1 MTGILETPLVFAVD
15 IAIKA
20 TFLFAVATLAVAAL
34 SRSGAAVRHFVATAG
49 LVGALALP
57 VLALVLPRVEI
68 PIWAPLLTSKHHD
81 APSPSSWKEKMSAPA
96 GLSAET
102 IPPASP
108 VRGPARVGAAPV
120 ARIVPV
126 SARFPWE
133 VFALAAWAAGVVLI
147 VSRLVLGLARVRSFR
162 REASEIRD
170 AEWSQEVRTL
180 ARSLEVSRRVSL
192 FESGRVPVAVTS
204 GLVRP
209 FLLLCRQA
217 RQWAAERRRVV
228 LLHELAHVKRTDWIW
243 LVFAEAAFA
252 FYWWNPLAWVLTAQ
266 VRRDAEKACDDL
278 VLAAGTK
285 PSVYAGHLLGIFRSL
300 SGAAHPV
307 APAVASARPSHFEGR
322 LRSILDPAARR
333 RGLPRLQ
340 SALSAASL
348 AAVAAGLAVF
358 SPWAPA
364 CSEAAIERP
373 FAGISATAQGVHA
386 PATPGEPSPS
396 TCPNQ
401 QKAARPAAAVRASA
415 SPAPEPGEREDP
427 APESGGSIPAVL
439 KALDA
444 IRSSAAGFVRA
455 ANGSRKVAE
464 ASGASWYT
472 RGMDLHNDERY
483 DEAIAAFQKAIEAGY
498 REDASAYNIACG
510 YALKGDR
517 DKAFEWLRRAEEAG
531 FDVASHLGHDDDLDG
546 LKPDPRWK
554 EIRKAA
560 LEHPSSRQ
568 EREASRAV
576 RKYEHLT
583 ASPPRSGEPFFE
595 SGRELLNA
603 RRYDL
608 SAKAFQASADRGYRV
623 GTSLY
628 NEACALSRAGKTRE
642 ALDLLQKA
650 LDAGFDQP
658 RLFATD
664 EDLDNLRGE
673 PRFAE
678 LSREARELSLPGSSF
693 EIAARSAL
701 RKIGDF
707 ASSWSR
713 STWREA
719 AGKFEDYARA
729 HPQSGRAWFNLGY
742 ASLQADRPEKAA
754 EAFQKALD
762 LNYRSPTTMYNLA
775 CSYARLDQKD
785 KAFEKLFA
793 ALDAGFDGTGMIR
806 SDEDLDNLRGD
817 PRFRKALEIAR
828 SREKD
833 DDGH

>member
-1 MTGILETPLVFAVD
+1 
-15 IAIKA
+15 
-20 TFLFAVATLAVAAL
+20 
-34 SRSGAAVRHFVATAG
+34 
-49 LVGALALP
+49 
-57 VLALVLPRVEI
+57 
-68 PIWAPLLTSKHHD
+68 
-81 APSPSSWKEKMSAPA
+81 
-96 GLSAET
+96 
-102 IPPASP
+102 
-108 VRGPARVGAAPV
+108 
-120 ARIVPV
+120 V
-126 SARFPWE
+126 SDRPFPWE
-133 VFALAAWAAGVVLI
+133 AFALAAWAAGVVLI
-147 VSRLVLGLARVRSFR
+147 ASRLVLGLARVRSFR

-180 ARSLEVSRRVSL
+180 ARSLEVSRPVSL

-228 LLHELAHVKRTDWIW
+228 LLHELAHVRRTDWVW
-243 LVFAEAAFA
+243 LLLAEAAFA

-322 LRSILDPAARR
+322 LRSILDPTARR

-340 SALSAASL
+340 TVFSAAGL

-364 CSEAAIERP
+364 CSEAAIGHP
-373 FAGISATAQGVHA
+373 FAGIAAAARGVRA
-386 PATPGEPSPS
+386 PALTAEPSPS
-396 TCPNQ
+396 ACPNH
-401 QKAARPAAAVRASA
+401 QKTRSAAAVPASA
-415 SPAPEPGEREDP
+415 NPAPEPGEAQEP
-427 APESGGSIPAVL
+427 APGSGGSIPAVL

-444 IRSSAAGFVRA
+444 IRSSTAGFVRA
-455 ANGSRKVAE
+455 AHRSKTVADE
-464 ASGASWYT
+464 SGASWYS

-498 REDASAYNIACG
+498 REAASSYNIACG

-517 DKAFEWLRRAEEAG
+517 DRAFEWLRRAEEAG
-531 FDVASHLGHDDDLDG
+531 FDVASYFRHDDDLDS
-546 LKPDPRWK
+546 LKSDSRWK
-554 EIRKAA
+554 ELQKAA

-568 EREASRAV
+568 EREASQAI
-576 RKYEHLT
+576 RKYERLT

-595 SGRELLNA
+595 SGKELLNA
-603 RRYDL
+603 GRYDL
-608 SAKAFQASADRGYRV
+608 SARAFQASADRGYRV

-658 RLFATD
+658 SMFASD
-664 EDLDNLRGE
+664 DDLDNLRDE

-713 STWREA
+713 SRWREA
-719 AGKFEDYARA
+719 AGRFEDYARA

-754 EAFQKALD
+754 EAFQRAMD
-762 LNYRSPTTMYNLA
+762 LNYRRPTTMYNLA

-785 KAFEKLFA
+785 KAFDRLFG
-793 ALDAGFDGTGMIR
+793 ALEAGFDSPGMLR

-833 DDGH
+833 GDSH